1 MINSS
6 VRRANWMRCAVL
18 IGAAWLLAGCAAW
31 LPRPPIQIDNEP
43 QAGPH
48 RQLTASRPLALV
60 LSGGAARG
68 FAHVGVIKVL
78 EREGIKPDLIVGT
91 SAGGI
96 VGALYASGMSAA
108 QLEEEARSA
117 DGGRMLDP
125 DWMGLVTL
133 KNFGLLRGEGLSEFV
148 NEKVGRR
155 KLEELPIPFAA
166 VAVDL
171 RTGKLA
177 AFNRG
182 DTGVAVRASSAVPG
196 VFMPVPLRDGLYAD
210 GGLVSPLPAAT
221 ARAMG
226 AKIVIAVDVVYPP
239 GDSTISNP
247 LSVLFQT
254 FLIQTYRLREY
265 ELKDADLVIAPLLPS
280 SGQLGFSDRD
290 WIIRAGEEAA
300 SAALPKIRELLRN
313 QK

>member
-1 MINSS
+1 MIHGSILHAIWI
-6 VRRANWMRCAVL
+6 RRAVL
-18 IGAAWLLAGCAAW
+18 FGATWLLAGCAAW
-31 LPRPPIQIDNEP
+31 LPRPLAPIDNEP
-43 QAGPH
+43 QAMPH
-48 RQLTASRPLALV
+48 RQLAAPRPLALV

-117 DGGRMLDP
+117 DSGRMLDP
-125 DWMGLVTL
+125 DWMGLMTL
-133 KNFGLLRGEGLSEFV
+133 KNFGLLRGEGLSDFV
-148 NEKVGRR
+148 NEKVKWR
-155 KLEELPIPFAA
+155 KLEELPVPFAA

-177 AFNRG
+177 AFNQG
-182 DTGVAVRASSAVPG
+182 DTGAAVRASSAVPG
-196 VFMPVPLRDGLYAD
+196 VFTPVPLRDGLYAD
-210 GGLVSPLPAAT
+210 GGLASPLPAAT

-226 AKIVIAVDVVYPP
+226 AKIVIAVDVVFPP
-239 GDSTISNP
+239 ENSTISSP
-247 LSVLFQT
+247 WSVLFQT

-265 ELKDADLVIAPLLPS
+265 ELKDADIVIAPVLPA
-280 SGQLGFSDRD
+280 SGQLSFSDRD

>member
-6 VRRANWMRCAVL
+6 ARCVIWTRRAAL
-18 IGAAWLLAGCAAW
+18 IGVAWLLAGCAAW
-31 LPRPPIQIDNEP
+31 LPRPLAPIENEP

-48 RQLTASRPLALV
+48 RQLAAPRPLALV
-60 LSGGAARG
+60 LSGGSARG

-78 EREGIKPDLIVGT
+78 EREGLKPDLIVGT

-117 DGGRMLDP
+117 DSGRMLDP
-125 DWMGLVTL
+125 DWMGLATL
-133 KNFGLLRGEGLSEFV
+133 QSFGLMRGEGLSEFI
-148 NEKVGRR
+148 NEKVKRR

-177 AFNRG
+177 AFNHG

-196 VFMPVPLRDGLYAD
+196 VFTPVPLRDGLYAD

-239 GDSTISNP
+239 GDSVISNP
-247 LSVLFQT
+247 FSVLFQT

-265 ELKDADLVIAPLLPS
+265 ELKDADIVIAPLLRTA
-280 SGQLGFSDRD
+280 GQLSFSDRD

-300 SAALPKIRELLRN
+300 SAALPKIRALLRS